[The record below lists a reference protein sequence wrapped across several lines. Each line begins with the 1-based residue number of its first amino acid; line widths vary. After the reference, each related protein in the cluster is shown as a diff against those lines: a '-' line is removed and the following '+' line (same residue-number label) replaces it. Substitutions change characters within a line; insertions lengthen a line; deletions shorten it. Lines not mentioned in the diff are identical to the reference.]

1 MFYHVT
7 YKLIDSITDTSN
19 FNLVG
24 ITADSM
30 VEAKANVEGI
40 IKSISTSFNYDTIE
54 IVEIKE
60 ERNVWYHYSITGITI
75 VVSAYGVYLL
85 YRGYVLLDQDE
96 KTTVAIVGTLILVCL
111 FAISYIN
118 MNPYLFVAR

>member
-30 VEAKANVEGI
+30 VEAEANVEGI

-60 ERNVWYHYSITGITI
+60 
-75 VVSAYGVYLL
+75 YL
-85 YRGYVLLDQDE
+85 
-96 KTTVAIVGTLILVCL
+96 
-111 FAISYIN
+111 S
-118 MNPYLFVAR
+118 

>member
-30 VEAKANVEGI
+30 VEAEANVDGI

-60 ERNVWYHYSITGITI
+60 ERNV
-75 VVSAYGVYLL
+75 
-85 YRGYVLLDQDE
+85 
-96 KTTVAIVGTLILVCL
+96 
-111 FAISYIN
+111 
-118 MNPYLFVAR
+118 

>member
-30 VEAKANVEGI
+30 VEAESNAERI
-40 IKSISTSFNYDTIE
+40 IKRISTSFNYDTIE

-60 ERNVWYHYSITGITI
+60 EHNV
-75 VVSAYGVYLL
+75 
-85 YRGYVLLDQDE
+85 
-96 KTTVAIVGTLILVCL
+96 
-111 FAISYIN
+111 
-118 MNPYLFVAR
+118 

>member
-7 YKLIDSITDTSN
+7 YKLIDSITDTSS

-30 VEAKANVEGI
+30 VEAEANVDGI

-60 ERNVWYHYSITGITI
+60 ERNV
-75 VVSAYGVYLL
+75 
-85 YRGYVLLDQDE
+85 
-96 KTTVAIVGTLILVCL
+96 
-111 FAISYIN
+111 
-118 MNPYLFVAR
+118 

>member
-24 ITADSM
+24 ITAYSM
-30 VEAKANVEGI
+30 VEAEANVEGI

-60 ERNVWYHYSITGITI
+60 ERNV
-75 VVSAYGVYLL
+75 
-85 YRGYVLLDQDE
+85 
-96 KTTVAIVGTLILVCL
+96 
-111 FAISYIN
+111 
-118 MNPYLFVAR
+118 

>member
-7 YKLIDSITDTSN
+7 YKLIDSITDTSS

-30 VEAKANVEGI
+30 VEAEANVEGI

-60 ERNVWYHYSITGITI
+60 ERNV
-75 VVSAYGVYLL
+75 
-85 YRGYVLLDQDE
+85 
-96 KTTVAIVGTLILVCL
+96 
-111 FAISYIN
+111 
-118 MNPYLFVAR
+118 

>member
-7 YKLIDSITDTSN
+7 YKLIDSITDTSS

-30 VEAKANVEGI
+30 VEAKANVDGI

-60 ERNVWYHYSITGITI
+60 ERNV
-75 VVSAYGVYLL
+75 
-85 YRGYVLLDQDE
+85 
-96 KTTVAIVGTLILVCL
+96 
-111 FAISYIN
+111 
-118 MNPYLFVAR
+118 

>member
-30 VEAKANVEGI
+30 VEAEANVVGI

-60 ERNVWYHYSITGITI
+60 ERNV
-75 VVSAYGVYLL
+75 
-85 YRGYVLLDQDE
+85 
-96 KTTVAIVGTLILVCL
+96 
-111 FAISYIN
+111 
-118 MNPYLFVAR
+118 